1 MTISGHPCSP
11 TWISSRLSDAPIFC
25 HLQKLVIA
33 LLSTWTWLLLPPSFH
48 MADLSALFP
57 PTATVLPHL
66 ILTKLTNYVLK
77 LNFFKGRNMSASPA
91 LSQSIWGSPW
101 HSRSLVFV
109 EKNPWR
115 AELVGHGL
123 KGLFAFVSMSS
134 QALALLTFRKEKG
147 FAFSKDSNP
156 NPMFPAWMQVQY
168 IQLTKTEWALCKTTK
183 KKEYREHFFLKKP
196 KEMKWVPTALQIGF
210 NLYEN

>member
-1 MTISGHPCSP
+1 MHLSSVTCRNLSLLFCLPGPDFSYHHHFTWQISQLYSHQQLLSSP
-11 TWISSRLSDAPIFC
+11 TWYSLSSQIMYWN
-25 HLQKLVIA
+25 
-33 LLSTWTWLLLPPSFH
+33 WTSSKAGTCQLLLH
-48 MADLSALFP
+48 
-57 PTATVLPHL
+57 
-66 ILTKLTNYVLK
+66 
-77 LNFFKGRNMSASPA
+77 
-91 LSQSIWGSPW
+91 WGSPW